1 MMVMRRI
8 VLVGVGLSLTACGVF
23 QAAAPT
29 PLPTPLPTDP
39 LPPSEAPPPTF
50 TPFPSVTPTT
60 TQSPTPP
67 WTPTVT
73 SPPTAL
79 PYGLTRVP
87 DLIGLHYTEASQQ
100 LSAASLFIIYRDVL
114 DVDQPNGTIIAQEP
128 APGEIL
134 NYGDEVIVF
143 RSFTGV
149 GMLAG
154 ERCMPLYITTT
165 SGTLLFWVEL
175 EQDTEYEIKTDFP
188 YGETGLYDY
197 RMIELESF
205 VNGRA
210 DYMFYTPTA
219 PGKYVIALGPFTV
232 TQQQLS
238 QNGGR
243 IPVGGL
249 CVFPPELHEDVE

>member
-1 MMVMRRI
+1 ML
-8 VLVGVGLSLTACGVF
+8 LVRQSVIIGLSLVLAACSVF

-29 PLPTPLPTDP
+29 PLPTPLPTDT
-39 LPPSEAPPPTF
+39 LPPTEAPPPTF

-60 TQSPTPP
+60 TSSPTPP

-73 SPPTAL
+73 LPPTAL

-87 DLIGLHYTEASQQ
+87 DLVGLHYTEASQQ
-100 LSAASLFIIYRDVL
+100 LSAASLFIIYRDIF
-114 DVDQPNGTIIAQEP
+114 DIDQPQGTIIAQEP

-134 NYGDEVIVF
+134 NYGDSVIVF
-143 RSFTGV
+143 RSFTAI
-149 GMLAG
+149 GMEAG
-154 ERCMPLYITTT
+154 ERCWPLYLLTP
-165 SGTLLFWVEL
+165 SGTLLYWVEL

-197 RMIELESF
+197 RMVELESF

-243 IPVGGL
+243 ILAGSL
-249 CVFPPELHEDVE
+249 CVFPPELHQDNP